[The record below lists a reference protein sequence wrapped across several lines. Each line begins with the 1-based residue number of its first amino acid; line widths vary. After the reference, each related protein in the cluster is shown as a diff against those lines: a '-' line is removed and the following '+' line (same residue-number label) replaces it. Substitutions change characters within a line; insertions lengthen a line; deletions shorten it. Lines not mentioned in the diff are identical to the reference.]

1 MRPSLTL
8 LTGGGTA
15 TECHSPPGA
24 TSSARLSAR
33 VVAAA
38 LAWAAELDATEQGE
52 VELLASP
59 VTPEECARRDLR
71 DAIHDLEYHD
81 ARSGRRT
88 QC

>member
-8 LTGGGTA
+8 LTGGA
-15 TECHSPPGA
+15 AVAECCPASGV

-52 VELLASP
+52 VELLAPP

-71 DAIHDLEYHD
+71 DAVHDLEYHD
-81 ARSGRRT
+81 ARSGRRKFR
-88 QC
+88 